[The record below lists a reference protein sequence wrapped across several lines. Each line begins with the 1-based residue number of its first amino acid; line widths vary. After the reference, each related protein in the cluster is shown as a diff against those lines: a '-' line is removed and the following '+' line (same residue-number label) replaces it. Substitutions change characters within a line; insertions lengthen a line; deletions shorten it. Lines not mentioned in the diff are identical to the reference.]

1 MLSVSLREDDKEEL
15 EEEEEK
21 EKYDE
26 EEDRS
31 SHSTELWF
39 PRWSANSRIN
49 CSAVAVPP
57 FQYHLETS
65 PIATSTFL
73 ILDLFHFA
81 DTAWL
86 NILHDAPCCITVVT
100 VDDIFFRK

>member
-15 EEEEEK
+15 EEEEKIWEK
-21 EKYDE
+21 GKENVYEKYDE

-49 CSAVAVPP
+49 C
-57 FQYHLETS
+57 
-65 PIATSTFL
+65 
-73 ILDLFHFA
+73 
-81 DTAWL
+81 
-86 NILHDAPCCITVVT
+86 
-100 VDDIFFRK
+100 

>member
-15 EEEEEK
+15 EEEDEK

-39 PRWSANSRIN
+39 PRWSTNSRIN
-49 CSAVAVPP
+49 C
-57 FQYHLETS
+57 
-65 PIATSTFL
+65 
-73 ILDLFHFA
+73 
-81 DTAWL
+81 
-86 NILHDAPCCITVVT
+86 
-100 VDDIFFRK
+100 